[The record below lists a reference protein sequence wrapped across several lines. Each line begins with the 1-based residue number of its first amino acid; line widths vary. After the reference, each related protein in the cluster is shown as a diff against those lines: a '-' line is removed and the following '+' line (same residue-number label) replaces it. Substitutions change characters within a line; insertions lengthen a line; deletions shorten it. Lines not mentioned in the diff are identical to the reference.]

1 MSINLEDEDFLIFH
15 AGRTVGYFDAVIEF
29 LDSGT
34 VLGHRVAMALF
45 ARCAAKGYVVEKELR
60 DLADA
65 IQDLPLGEA
74 LDRVKDVDLD
84 PVLFK
89 AVREYCAK
97 TQQHD
102 IDYFVTV
109 YVKRKSSD
117 PTDPETFNKVRVELI
132 LKDLDV
138 TNRATLFASERVDFE
153 TVKKLEEKMAV
164 QFKALAQYGIEAKTL
179 ADAQRQYREQYVETK
194 GKGVEERIQEEIA
207 RQVTMN
213 VELEALKA
221 RLCKQ
226 YPEHADFISREI
238 RKEQS
243 RRRTA
248 AL

>member
-1 MSINLEDEDFLIFH
+1 
-15 AGRTVGYFDAVIEF
+15 
-29 LDSGT
+29 
-34 VLGHRVAMALF
+34 
-45 ARCAAKGYVVEKELR
+45 VVEKELR

-109 YVKRKSSD
+109 YAKRKSSD